1 MKRYKVTHI
10 MNKKQLILI
19 LVAGLFCGTANAV
32 VDLNEETAANVG
44 TVMLASEN
52 EIDSDGTA
60 VSGAAYN
67 VTGTTGFIIPLG
79 ETYYALIELGGDAEF
94 GANVVDSFTTVTA
107 SRASGGMGDSDVIL
121 SIAGP
126 QTDDAAWTMTNMIY
140 NLTTRGTVS
149 FTYRLYETASN
160 AIAGGDNALSTQSAN
175 LVTFADATSMAGTGS
190 ASSLIDVGE
199 KSILFENGTDTSH
212 IMKINIL
219 NVAGNQYKIGAA
231 EGVGLVLDEI
241 VDEITLTAT
250 GDFTAVAAI
259 TGADD
264 KVVAAAGKVW
274 LDADASCTPSHA
286 EVIAAPDATPAVEG
300 VDARNDNLGLAKI
313 NTAGLEAVVT
323 LTHGEEEDGGAIV
336 FEAIVDAFLCM
347 ETNGASEIPE
357 GTYMGELSMTV
368 EDDFEAIDDVEF
380 TGSTLAK
387 NSDSTDL
394 DFLLTPDGIFR
405 NYVRLTN
412 TSHVPGDNLRVTLIN
427 DAGDSVSFD
436 LSDVVDE
443 AGDSVSDELA
453 AGASTPLININALYA
468 AAVAVDRGDDAD
480 DEPIATFTAI
490 DSDGDGK
497 PDGKLRAQFE
507 GSFLVGKLIAQA
519 LSVSTDNTSFFT
531 F

>member
-10 MNKKQLILI
+10 MNKKQLIII

-44 TVMLASEN
+44 TVMLAGEN
-52 EIDSDGTA
+52 EIDSKGTE

-67 VTGTTGFIIPLG
+67 VTGEAGFIIPMG
-79 ETYYALIELGGDAEF
+79 ETYYARIDLGGGAEF
-94 GANVVDSFTTVTA
+94 GSAVATNFTGLGTA
-107 SRASGGMGDSDVIL
+107 GRASGGMGDSDVIL
-121 SIAGP
+121 SITGDHAD
-126 QTDDAAWTMTNMIY
+126 DDAWELNGMTY
-140 NLTTRGTVS
+140 ELTTRGTVG
-149 FTYRLYETASN
+149 FTYRLYESASD
-160 AIAGGDNALSTQSAN
+160 AVAGGDTTLSTQSAN
-175 LVTFADATSMAGTGS
+175 LVTFANATSMAGAAS
-190 ASSLIDVGE
+190 LSSLIDVAE
-199 KSILFENGTDTSH
+199 KSTKFENGTDTSH
-212 IMKINIL
+212 VMKINIK
-219 NVAGNQYKIGAA
+219 NVAGNQYKIGEA
-231 EGVGLVLDEI
+231 VGLGLTLDDV

-250 GDFTAVAAI
+250 GDFTAVAEI
-259 TGADD
+259 TNADD
-264 KVVAAAGKVW
+264 EVVAAAGKVW
-274 LDADASCTPSHA
+274 LDADATCTPSHA
-286 EVIAAPDATPAVEG
+286 MIPADTAAIPPIPNDIP
-300 VDARNDNLGLAKI
+300 ARNDNLGLAKI

-323 LTHGEEEDGGAIV
+323 LANGLVDAEGTDIV
-336 FEAIVDAFLCM
+336 FVDIVDAFLCM

-357 GTYMGELSMTV
+357 GTYTGELSMTA
-368 EDDFEAIDDVEF
+368 EDDYEAIDDVDF
-380 TGSTLAK
+380 TGSTLVK
-387 NSDSTDL
+387 NSDTTDL

-436 LSDVVDE
+436 LSD
-443 AGDSVSDELA
+443 AGVSNELA

-490 DSDGDGK
+490 DSDGDGD

-507 GSFLVGKLIAQA
+507 GSFLVGKLKAQA